1 VTDEEKETLSRLVGK
16 SKTPQAKALRARI
29 ILQFYGGNPLSSI
42 AATLGVE
49 YKTVSKW
56 IKRWKSHSEIKAEER
71 LEDLPRSGCPDKFS
85 PEQICKIIATCCEKP
100 EEHGRPITH
109 WTQRELADEVIKQ
122 KIVESIS
129 TSEVGRILK
138 ENDLQPH
145 RSRYWLN
152 VKPDERRD
160 ERINNIC
167 TVYANAA
174 ITPDE
179 LTVSYD
185 EMTGVQALERISPDL
200 PMAPK
205 KPQAIEFEYER
216 HGTQTLIAG
225 LNVSTGKVMG
235 TCGETRTEEDLKD
248 FIKRMV
254 TENPG
259 YERYHFVGDQLNT
272 HKSES
277 LVQYVNDYCGISKEL
292 GVKGKEGVLKSMQT
306 REDFLSDPDKK
317 IVFHYTPKHASWMN
331 QIEVWFGM
339 LAKKVI
345 KRGNFK
351 NKEDLNNKIM
361 EFIDYFNETMAKPF
375 KSTYQGKVMVI

>member
-1 VTDEEKETLSRLVGK
+1 M
-16 SKTPQAKALRARI
+16 
-29 ILQFYGGNPLSSI
+29 
-42 AATLGVE
+42 
-49 YKTVSKW
+49 
-56 IKRWKSHSEIKAEER
+56 
-71 LEDLPRSGCPDKFS
+71 
-85 PEQICKIIATCCEKP
+85 
-100 EEHGRPITH
+100 
-109 WTQRELADEVIKQ
+109 
-122 KIVESIS
+122 
-129 TSEVGRILK
+129 K

-152 VKPDERRD
+152 VKPDDRRD

-174 ITPDE
+174 VTPDE
-179 LTVSYD
+179 LTMSYD
-185 EMTGVQALERISPDL
+185 EMTGVQALERIATDL
-200 PMAPK
+200 AMASK
-205 KPQAIEFEYER
+205 KPQAIEFEYKR

-235 TCGETRTEEDLKD
+235 TCGETRTEKDLKD
-248 FIKRMV
+248 FVERAV

-259 YERYHFVGDQLNT
+259 YKTYHFVGDQLNT

-277 LVQYVNDYCGISKEL
+277 LVRYVRDYCGITKEL
-292 GVKGKEGVLKSMQT
+292 GIKGKEGILKSMQT
-306 REDFLSDPDKK
+306 REDFLCDPDKK

-339 LAKKVI
+339 LVKKVI

-351 NKEDLNNKIM
+351 NKKDLNSKIM

-375 KSTYQGKVMVI
+375 KWTYQGKVMVM

>member
-1 VTDEEKETLSRLVGK
+1 LTDQEKETLNRLIAK
-16 SKTPQAKALRARI
+16 HKTSQAQALRARI
-29 ILQFYGGNPLSSI
+29 ILQFYEGKNINAI
-42 AATLGVE
+42 ATALGVV
-49 YKTVSKW
+49 YNTVLKW
-56 IKRWKSHSEIKAEER
+56 TNRWKRHPEIDVEER
-71 LEDLPRSGCPDKFS
+71 LEDLPRSGCPDKYS
-85 PEQICKIIATCCEKP
+85 PEQICKIIATCCENP
-100 EEHGRPITH
+100 EEYGRPITH

-167 TVYANAA
+167 AVYANAA
-174 ITPDE
+174 VSLDE
-179 LTVSYD
+179 LTISYD
-185 EMTGVQALERISPDL
+185 EMTGVQALERVSADL
-200 PMAPK
+200 PMTPG

-248 FIKRMV
+248 FIERAIN
-254 TENPG
+254 ENPE
-259 YERYHFVGDQLNT
+259 YKTYHFVGDQLNT

-277 LVQYVNDYCGISKEL
+277 LVQYVRDYCGITTDI
-292 GVKGKEGVLKSMQT
+292 GIKGKEGILKSMQT
-306 REDFLSDPDKK
+306 RENFLSDPDKK

-351 NKEDLNNKIM
+351 NKKDLSNKIM
-361 EFIDYFNETMAKPF
+361 AFIEYFNETMAKPF
-375 KSTYQGKVMVI
+375 KWTYQGKVMVI

>member
-1 VTDEEKETLSRLVGK
+1 MTDQEKETLSKLVAK
-16 SKTPQAKALRARI
+16 PTTPQAKALRARI
-29 ILQFYGGNPLSSI
+29 ILQFYEGKPLNAI
-42 AATLGVE
+42 ATALGIG

-56 IKRWKSHSEIKAEER
+56 TKRWKHNPDIKAEER

-100 EEHGRPITH
+100 EDYGRPITH
-109 WTQRELADEVIKQ
+109 WTQRELVDEVIKQ
-122 KIVESIS
+122 KIVVSIS
-129 TSEVGRILK
+129 TSEIGRILK

-145 RSRYWLN
+145 LSRYWLN

-174 ITPDE
+174 LTPDE
-179 LTVSYD
+179 LTMSYD
-185 EMTGVQALERISPDL
+185 EMTGVQALERISADL
-200 PMAPK
+200 PMTVK
-205 KPQAIEFEYER
+205 KPQAIEFEYKR

-225 LNVSTGKVMG
+225 LNVSTGKVIG
-235 TCGETRTEEDLKD
+235 TCGETRTEKDLKD
-248 FIKRMV
+248 FVERVI
-254 TENPG
+254 TEYPG
-259 YERYHFVGDQLNT
+259 YKTYHFVGDQLNT

-277 LVQYVNDYCGISKEL
+277 LVRYVSDYCSLTKEL
-292 GVKGKEGVLKSMQT
+292 GIKGKEGLLKSMQT
-306 REDFLSDPDKK
+306 REDFLCDPDKK

-339 LAKKVI
+339 LVKKVI

-351 NKEDLNNKIM
+351 NKKELNSKIM

-375 KSTYQGKVMVI
+375 KWTYQGKVMVM

>member
-1 VTDEEKETLSRLVGK
+1 LTDQEKETLNRFIAK
-16 SKTPQAKALRARI
+16 HKTSQAQALRARI
-29 ILQFYGGNPLSSI
+29 ILQFYEGKNINAI
-42 AATLGVE
+42 ATALGVV
-49 YKTVSKW
+49 YNTVLKW
-56 IKRWKSHSEIKAEER
+56 TNRWKNHPEIDVEER
-71 LEDLPRSGCPDKFS
+71 LEDLPRSGCPDKYS
-85 PEQICKIIATCCEKP
+85 PEQICKIIATCCENP
-100 EEHGRPITH
+100 DEYGRPITH

-167 TVYANAA
+167 AVYANAA
-174 ITPDE
+174 VSLDE
-179 LTVSYD
+179 LTISYD
-185 EMTGVQALERISPDL
+185 EMTGVQALERVLADL
-200 PMAPK
+200 PMTSG

-248 FIKRMV
+248 FIERAIN
-254 TENPG
+254 ENPE
-259 YERYHFVGDQLNT
+259 YKTYHFVGDQLNT

-277 LVQYVNDYCGISKEL
+277 LVQYVRDYCGITTDI
-292 GVKGKEGVLKSMQT
+292 GIKGKEGILKSMQT
-306 REDFLSDPDKK
+306 RENFLSDPDKK

-351 NKEDLNNKIM
+351 NKKDLNNKIM
-361 EFIDYFNETMAKPF
+361 AFIEYFNETMAKPLN
-375 KSTYQGKVMVI
+375 GLIKVK

>member
-1 VTDEEKETLSRLVGK
+1 MTDQEKETLSKLVAK
-16 SKTPQAKALRARI
+16 PKTPQGKALRARI
-29 ILQFYGGNPLSSI
+29 ILQFYEGKSPNAI
-42 AATLGVE
+42 ATALGVE

-56 IKRWKSHSEIKAEER
+56 TKRWKNNQEIKAEER

-100 EEHGRPITH
+100 EDYGRPITH

-122 KIVESIS
+122 KFVESIS
-129 TSEVGRILK
+129 SSEIGRILK

-152 VKPDERRD
+152 VKPDDRRD

-167 TVYANAA
+167 TVYANAGV
-174 ITPDE
+174 TPDE
-179 LTVSYD
+179 LTMSYD
-185 EMTGVQALERISPDL
+185 EMTGVQALERIAADL
-200 PMAPK
+200 PMASK
-205 KPQAIEFEYER
+205 KPQSIEFEYKR

-235 TCGETRTEEDLKD
+235 TCGETRTEKDLKD
-248 FIKRMV
+248 FVERAV

-259 YERYHFVGDQLNT
+259 YKTYHFVGDQLNT

-277 LVQYVNDYCGISKEL
+277 LVRYVRDYCGITKEL
-292 GVKGKEGVLKSMQT
+292 GIKGKEGILKSMQT
-306 REDFLSDPDKK
+306 REDFLCDPDKK

-339 LAKKVI
+339 LVKKVI

-351 NKEDLNNKIM
+351 NKKDLNSKIM

-375 KSTYQGKVMVI
+375 KWTYQGKVMVM

>member
-1 VTDEEKETLSRLVGK
+1 MTDQEKETLNRLIAK
-16 SKTPQAKALRARI
+16 HKTSQAQALRARI
-29 ILQFYGGNPLSSI
+29 ILQFYEGKNINAI
-42 AATLGVE
+42 ATALGVV
-49 YKTVSKW
+49 YNTVLKW
-56 IKRWKSHSEIKAEER
+56 TNRWKKHPEIDVEKR
-71 LEDLPRSGCPDKFS
+71 LEDLPRSGCPDKYS
-85 PEQICKIIATCCEKP
+85 PEQICKIIATCCENP
-100 EEHGRPITH
+100 EEYGRPITH

-167 TVYANAA
+167 AVYANAA
-174 ITPDE
+174 VSPDE
-179 LTVSYD
+179 LTISYD
-185 EMTGVQALERISPDL
+185 EITGVQALERVAADL
-200 PMAPK
+200 LMTSG

-248 FIKRMV
+248 FIERAIN
-254 TENPG
+254 ENPG
-259 YERYHFVGDQLNT
+259 YKTYHLVGDQLNT

-277 LVQYVNDYCGISKEL
+277 LVQYVRDYCGIATDI
-292 GVKGKEGVLKSMQT
+292 GIKGKEGILKAMQT
-306 REDFLSDPDKK
+306 RENFLSDPDKK

-331 QIEVWFGM
+331 QIEVCFGM

-351 NKEDLNNKIM
+351 NKNDLNNKIM
-361 EFIDYFNETMAKPF
+361 AFIEYFNETMAKPF
-375 KSTYQGKVMVI
+375 KWTYQGKVMVI